1 MEYPIICFTT
11 ITKNNE
17 NNILK
22 ILENINKYINY
33 FIIIDIGSTD
43 NTCNLIRNF
52 SKDKNIICEL
62 LEYNIDNYLDAKN
75 FLFKHCF
82 NKTDF
87 ILYTCVNEELVFK
100 DFNINDLDVKKSI
113 GYYVNT
119 INNNII
125 NKKCLFYNNRYIW
138 EFSGILDEI
147 TISIDECKNNYNFL
161 GFNKISE
168 KKLYSIKNLYQRR
181 FETAPLRGAIVQ
193 TVTGNLVEVSSAE
206 RIEIFNGVNDCDNY
220 EKYKNNTNILLEK
233 YENNL
238 VYFNKFENSE
248 YIYLIADRYFELKN
262 YEDAL
267 FWFLKYNNSNK
278 GDSNS
283 RHDTNM
289 EKLFISFLKTA
300 ICLINNDY
308 PVKNI
313 VYNLRKAISIF
324 QDRAEPYYISG
335 NYFIS
340 KDNFEVAYFNF
351 KKIENINYQNVIN
364 KYDLFINKNYYGLN
378 NKFIL
383 AYIFYKNER
392 LNEAIEILNDLYNK
406 LIDKSNKEEYFINYD
421 IINPDNLKNDNNE
434 YYILVN
440 KIKSTNN
447 LNNILLT

>member
-1 MEYPIICFTT
+1 MENPIICFTT

-52 SKDKNIICEL
+52 SKDNNVICEL

-125 NKKCLFYNNRYIW
+125 NKKCSFYNNRYIW

-147 TISIDECKNNYNFL
+147 TTSIDKCKNNNNLL

-168 KKLYSIKNLYQRR
+168 KKLYSINNL
-181 FETAPLRGAIVQ
+181 
-193 TVTGNLVEVSSAE
+193 
-206 RIEIFNGVNDCDNY
+206 NDCDNY
-220 EKYKNNTNILLEK
+220 EKYKNNTNVLLEK
-233 YENNL
+233 YKNNL

-267 FWFLKYNNSNK
+267 FWFLKYNNSDK

-283 RHDTNM
+283 RHDSNM
-289 EKLFISFLKTA
+289 EKLFISFLKSA

-324 QDRAEPYYISG
+324 KDRAEPYYIAS

-340 KDNFEVAYFNF
+340 KDNFELAYFNF
-351 KKIENINYQNVIN
+351 KKIENINYENVIN
-364 KYDLFINKNYYGLN
+364 EYNLFINKNYYGLN
-378 NKFIL
+378 NNFIL

-440 KIKSTNN
+440 KIKSINN
-447 LNNILLT
+447 LNNIVLT